1 MSENLNLEINQ
12 LLPGEPLRLGVDLIA
27 NKNAGALIVIG
38 TSSKLDKIS
47 SGGITLNNCSYSPE
61 MLSELAKMDGAIIV
75 SEDVGKILKA
85 NVHLNPD
92 DKIQTSET
100 GTRHRTA
107 QRTSSSINLPVVA
120 VSEESS
126 TIKVFDN
133 SEVVELE
140 ESSAILGRVNE
151 SLQSIDRMRRRFDEA
166 VANLGELE
174 LENSLTNQEVLQV
187 IQRGELLTR
196 LASQVRLEA
205 EKLGTEAGL
214 ITIQIDSLESGVTST
229 LNLVLKDHLPG
240 RKFRVTSKV
249 LDEISELSYQEL
261 NTIDYL
267 GSILT
272 KLPLDDISVPRGY
285 RVLARLPDLPDN
297 LHDSIVQKYKSLPKL
312 LSAPT
317 EKLYEIEGI
326 GRNRAQQLR
335 DYFDT
340 LLKNVGFSY
349 INGH

>member
-27 NKNAGALIVIG
+27 NKNAGAWIVLG
-38 TSSKLDKIS
+38 TSSTLDKIS
-47 SGGITLNNCSYSPE
+47 SGGVTLTNCAYSRE
-61 MLSELAKMDGAIIV
+61 MLSEVAMRDGAIIV

-166 VANLGELE
+166 VTNLGELE

>member
-1 MSENLNLEINQ
+1 
-12 LLPGEPLRLGVDLIA
+12 
-27 NKNAGALIVIG
+27 
-38 TSSKLDKIS
+38 
-47 SGGITLNNCSYSPE
+47 
-61 MLSELAKMDGAIIV
+61 MDGAIIV

-166 VANLGELE
+166 VTNLGELE

-285 RVLARLPDLPDN
+285 RVQARLPDLPDN

>member
-166 VANLGELE
+166 VTNLGELE

>member
-38 TSSKLDKIS
+38 TSNKLDKIS

-166 VANLGELE
+166 VTNLGELE